1 MNKEIFSSLFKVG
14 EIINS
19 GGPEDRV
26 NAAKL
31 EILAIEDDFIEYQ
44 SIRSQSRKMFRYCY
58 LNVVLKGF
66 DRIDPKSI
74 QRSIQP
80 VLLDAGL
87 GENYWTENYAYG
99 FAKEIR
105 RRLQLV
111 AERSDL
117 S

>member
-1 MNKEIFSSLFKVG
+1 MNRELFSSLFKVG

-19 GGPEDRV
+19 GGPADRA
-26 NAAKL
+26 NAARL

-44 SIRSQSRKMFRYCY
+44 SVRSSSRNKFPYSY
-58 LNVVLKGF
+58 INVVLKGF

-80 VLLDAGL
+80 VFLDAGL
-87 GENYWTENYAYG
+87 EENLWTENYAYG
-99 FAKEIR
+99 IAKEIR

-111 AERSDL
+111 AEGSDIR
-117 S
+117 